1 MSIGHAI
8 LGILLDGDRHGYDIA
23 GTLATRIG
31 GGPYN
36 SGQVHQAL
44 ESLEERGLAV
54 SRPDDSGLR
63 SRRVFSTTAAGR
75 NEFFAWLRRPVPISR
90 PLREEMVVKM
100 VFLGAH
106 DLDLLITQLTER
118 QREYVRRLAQL
129 QRPKALP
136 KSSDPFKRIS
146 QLAKDV
152 FRFREEAELR
162 WIEHCLAQLG
172 ADVAPAGAVEDVK
185 PRRKRRNPT

>member
-1 MSIGHAI
+1 MSIAHAI

-54 SRPDDSGLR
+54 SRADDSALR
-63 SRRVFSTTAAGR
+63 SRRVFSPTAAGR
-75 NEFFAWLRRPVPISR
+75 EEFLAWLAKPVPISR

-100 VFLGAH
+100 VFLGVH
-106 DLDLLITQLTER
+106 NMELLIARLRDR
-118 QREYVRRLAQL
+118 QREYVRRLAHL
-129 QRPKALP
+129 QRPKRAP
-136 KSSDPFKRIS
+136 TCADPIKRIG

-162 WIEHCLAQLG
+162 WIEHCLTQLG
-172 ADVAPAGAVEDVK
+172 AESLAEESVAVSK
-185 PRRKRRNPT
+185 PRKKRRGA

>member
-8 LGILLDGDRHGYDIA
+8 LGILIDGDRHGYDIA

-54 SRPDDSGLR
+54 SRPDDTALR
-63 SRRVFSTTAAGR
+63 VRRVFSATAAGR
-75 NEFFAWLRRPVPISR
+75 EEFFVWLRKPVPISR

-100 VFLGAH
+100 VFLGVH
-106 DLDLLITQLTER
+106 NIELLIARLKDR
-118 QREYVRRLAQL
+118 QREYVRRLARL
-129 QRPKALP
+129 QRPKRSP
-136 KSSDPFKRIS
+136 PVSDPMKRIAE
-146 QLAKDV
+146 LAKDV

-162 WIEHCLAQLG
+162 WIEHCLVQLG
-172 ADVAPAGAVEDVK
+172 AEAASDESVQASK
-185 PRRKRRNPT
+185 PRKKRRGA